1 MAQDS
6 DVKLG
11 QLARFIFTAPSWQRS
26 VFLIVLLGLFID
38 AAGAKSWLSM
48 NLSGP
53 VSFYIPS
60 VISSFLTLP
69 EKFVFSGTLVF
80 TIPAIAALVLTKPLI
95 ELGGKTM
102 TWNRSGLL
110 ALTCTV
116 FGVIITLAAL
126 AVSVT
131 LIPLFYAISLGFI
144 FGLRLLV
151 LVAIADYRVPRMI
164 LPAVIQSAFGII
176 VGMILFSPSF
186 AIFALVLHLVFGLG
200 FSILIWMIEQPL
212 RRSFKIRGLAF
223 INAFIAHMT
232 DGSSHGMEKFFREIG
247 EGIYVP
253 QVSFFFNREK
263 KKKKSV
269 IFTVPNLH
277 PGPMGEIGGGNLPKV
292 IHDYFSPEETFVAH
306 GCATHDFNLVSE
318 SEIEKVISAMQKS
331 RSGLAY
337 QNAASESGRVT
348 VGSVQVLYQKFGDS
362 ILLVT
367 SRSPERTEDLDFPVG
382 MTIMA
387 EGHRWYPHVA
397 VVDAHNCMTDLS
409 SPVTLATHTAME
421 YQQASLNAMQEARSL
436 EMHPFR
442 IGIAHREVPFCREQ
456 GFGDLGIQV
465 MVAETGS
472 QKTAYILIDGNNVAA
487 GAREILMKQALTL
500 VDQAEIMTTD
510 SHVVNTISGKN
521 PVGMAVSPGEI
532 IPEMMQAVRDA
543 IADLA
548 PAESAAATALC
559 ENVIVFGSNRIVQLA
574 STVNAML
581 VFVAPLSL
589 AMLLLAFLLSII
601 AYGLMG

>member
-1 MAQDS
+1 MTQDS
-6 DVKLG
+6 DVRLG
-11 QLARFIFTAPSWQRS
+11 QLTRFIFTAPSWKRS
-26 VFLIVLLGLFID
+26 LILILLLGFLIDG
-38 AAGAKSWLSM
+38 AGAKSWLNL
-48 NLSGP
+48 NLSAP
-53 VSFYIPS
+53 VAFTLPT
-60 VISSFLTLP
+60 VISSYLSMP
-69 EKFVFSGTLVF
+69 DKFVFSGTLVF

-95 ELGGKTM
+95 EMSGKTM

-144 FGLRLLV
+144 FGLRLFV

-164 LPAVIQSAFGII
+164 IPALTQSGTGII

-186 AIFALVLHLVFGLG
+186 AIFALILHIVFGLG
-200 FSILIWMIEQPL
+200 FAILIWMIERPL
-212 RRSFKIRGLAF
+212 RRAFKIRGLAF

-232 DGSSHGMEKFFREIG
+232 DGSKGMEDFFREIG
-247 EGIYVP
+247 EEIFVP
-253 QVSFFFNREK
+253 QVSFFFRRGQGIP
-263 KKKKSV
+263 V

-292 IHDYFSPEETFVAH
+292 LHDNYPEEEALVAH

-318 SEIEKVISAMQKS
+318 SEISKVIDALQKS
-331 RSGLAY
+331 RKGLEYSG
-337 QNAASESGRVT
+337 NAGKSGRLSY
-348 VGSVQVLYQKFGDS
+348 GSVQVLYQRFGDS
-362 ILLVT
+362 VLLVT
-367 SRSPERTEDLDFPVG
+367 TRSPERTEDIDFSIG

-387 EGHRWYPHVA
+387 EGHRWFPNVA

-409 SPVTLATHTAME
+409 SPVLLATLTATEYLKASTDAME
-421 YQQASLNAMQEARSL
+421 ECRTGPVY
-436 EMHPFR
+436 PFR
-442 IGIAHREVPFCREQ
+442 IGVAHRIVPFTRDQ

-465 MVAETGS
+465 MVAEVED
-472 QKTAYILIDGNNVAA
+472 QKTAYVLIDGNNVAA
-487 GAREILMKQALTL
+487 GTREILMEQVLTL
-500 VDQAEIMTTD
+500 VDHAEIMTTD
-510 SHVVNTISGKN
+510 SHVVNTITGKN
-521 PVGMAVSPGEI
+521 PVGMAISAHEI
-532 IPEMMQAVRDA
+532 VPEVMQAVHDA
-543 IADLA
+543 IKDIS
-548 PAESAAATALC
+548 PAESAASTAQC
-559 ENVIVFGSNRIVQLA
+559 EKVIVFGSNRIVQLA

-601 AYGLMG
+601 AYIVMG

>member
-1 MAQDS
+1 MAHDS

-38 AAGAKSWLSM
+38 AAGAKSWLNM

-53 VSFYIPS
+53 VSFYIPT
-60 VISSFLTLP
+60 VISSYLALP
-69 EKFVFSGTLVF
+69 DTFVFSGTLVF
-80 TIPAIAALVLTKPLI
+80 TIPAIAALILTKPII

-126 AVSVT
+126 AISVT

-151 LVAIADYRVPRMI
+151 LVAIADYRVPRMV
-164 LPAVIQSAFGII
+164 LPALTQSIAGII
-176 VGMILFSPSF
+176 MGMILFSPSF
-186 AIFALVLHLVFGLG
+186 AIFALVLHIVFGLG
-200 FSILIWMIEQPL
+200 FAILIWMIEQPL
-212 RRSFKIRGLAF
+212 QRAFKIRGLAF

-253 QVSFFFNREK
+253 QVSFFFTRERK
-263 KKKKSV
+263 KPV

-292 IHDYFSPEETFVAH
+292 IHDHFVPEETFVAH

-318 SEIEKVISAMQKS
+318 TEIGKVISAMQKS
-331 RSGLAY
+331 RTGLAY
-337 QNAASESGRVT
+337 QGVAAKSGRVT
-348 VGSVQVLYQKFGDS
+348 YGSVQVLYQKFGDS
-362 ILLVT
+362 LLLVT
-367 SRSPERTEDLDFPVG
+367 SRSPERTEDIDFSIG

-387 EGHRWYPHVA
+387 EGHRWFPHVA
-397 VVDAHNCMTDLS
+397 FVDAHNCMTDLS
-409 SPVTLATHTAME
+409 SPVILATHTAME
-421 YQQASLNAMQEARSL
+421 YQQASLQAMEESRSM
-436 EMHPFR
+436 EMYPFR
-442 IGIAHREVPFCREQ
+442 IGVAHREVPFSREQ

-465 MVAETGS
+465 MIADVEG
-472 QKTAYILIDGNNVAA
+472 QRTAYILIDGNNVAA
-487 GAREILMKQALTL
+487 GARETLLEQALTL
-500 VDQAEIMTTD
+500 VNHAEIMTTD
-510 SHVVNTISGKN
+510 SHVVNTITGKN
-521 PVGMAVSPGEI
+521 PVGLAVSADEI
-532 IPEMMQAVRDA
+532 IPEMMQAIRDA
-543 IADLA
+543 ADDLSRS
-548 PAESAAATALC
+548 ECAAATAQC

>member
-1 MAQDS
+1 MGHDS

-11 QLARFIFTAPSWQRS
+11 QLTRFIFTAPSWQRS

-38 AAGAKSWLSM
+38 AAGAKSWLNM

-53 VSFYIPS
+53 VAF
-60 VISSFLTLP
+60 TLP
-69 EKFVFSGTLVF
+69 TVVSSYLALPDKFVFSGTLVF
-80 TIPAIAALVLTKPLI
+80 TIPAIAAILLTKPLV
-95 ELGGKTM
+95 ELSGKTM

-116 FGVIITLAAL
+116 FGVIITLTAL
-126 AVSVT
+126 AISVT

-151 LVAIADYRVPRMI
+151 LVAIADYRIDRMI
-164 LPAVIQSAFGII
+164 LPALTQSAFGII
-176 VGMILFSPSF
+176 MGMILFSPSF
-186 AIFALVLHLVFGLG
+186 AIFALVLHIVFGLG
-200 FSILIWMIEQPL
+200 FSILIWIIEQPL
-212 RRSFKIRGLAF
+212 RRAFKIRGLAF

-232 DGSSHGMEKFFREIG
+232 DGSSKGMEKFFREIG

-253 QVSFFFNREK
+253 QVSFFFSREK
-263 KKKKSV
+263 GKSV

-292 IHDYFSPEETFVAH
+292 IHDFFSPEETFVAH

-318 SEIEKVISAMQKS
+318 SEIEKVIYAMQKS
-331 RSGLAY
+331 RSGIIY
-337 QNAASESGRVT
+337 QAKAGRSGRISY
-348 VGSVQVLYQKFGDS
+348 GSVQVLFQQFGDS

-367 SRSPERTEDLDFPVG
+367 SRSPERTEDLDFSIG

-387 EGHRWYPHVA
+387 EGHRMFPHVA

-421 YQQASLNAMQEARSL
+421 YEQASLSAMEETRTMPL
-436 EMHPFR
+436 HPFR
-442 IGIAHREVPFCREQ
+442 IGIAHRIVPFSREQ

-465 MVAETGS
+465 MVTEVED
-472 QKTAYILIDGNNVAA
+472 QKTAYVLIDGNNVAA
-487 GAREILMKQALTL
+487 GAREILMAQALTL
-500 VDQAEIMTTD
+500 VDNAEIMTTD
-510 SHVVNTISGKN
+510 SHVVNTITGKN
-521 PVGMAVSPGEI
+521 PVGMAVSPDEI
-532 IPEMMQAVRDA
+532 MPEMMQAVRDA
-543 IADLA
+543 IADLT
-548 PAESAAATALC
+548 PSQCAAATARC

-601 AYGLMG
+601 AWGIMG